1 LNIARAV
8 GAGKAIGQIQ
18 QWRILTLSI
27 NLVYSLPKGD
37 MGFQMSALILG
48 TAVLGAAL
56 GRFFKW
62 LVLAPLTAA
71 IAFIIFLEPSFWPHS
86 ALPKTVQFLALTVS
100 LQFGYTLTAWLQWM
114 GVLWQR
120 HMNFRPLP
128 ITEVLLRRTHASR
141 IKLTATD

>member
-1 LNIARAV
+1 M
-8 GAGKAIGQIQ
+8 
-18 QWRILTLSI
+18 T
-27 NLVYSLPKGD
+27 
-37 MGFQMSALILG
+37 ALILG
-48 TAVLGAAL
+48 TAGLGAAL

-62 LVLAPLTAA
+62 PVLAPLTAA
-71 IAFIIFLEPSFWPHS
+71 IALVIFLEASFWPHS
-86 ALPKTVQFLALTVS
+86 ELPKTVQFLTLTVS
-100 LQFGYTLTAWLQWM
+100 LQFGYTLIAWLQWM